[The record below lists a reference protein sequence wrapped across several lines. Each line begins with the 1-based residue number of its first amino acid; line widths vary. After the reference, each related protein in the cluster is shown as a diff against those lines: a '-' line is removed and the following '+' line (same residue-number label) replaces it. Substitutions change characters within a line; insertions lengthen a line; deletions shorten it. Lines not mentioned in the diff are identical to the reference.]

1 MDTRLLQ
8 WVIEMRKNKSRCVTT
23 ECLLIMAARYEPDF
37 RVGRT
42 RQAAIMY
49 LHRFRRRN
57 RLSVRRITHRGTK
70 QREEMEKIADEFSNT
85 IQYYVEE
92 SGTVAHLNGLDKFS
106 CVYNMDQTAV
116 YIDMNPSTTIDF
128 AGARHVDV
136 VQVQKKAY
144 CDEVRM
150 LQWIEEVWKP
160 SVSGSRLLLLDSLKT
175 HKMESV
181 RQKLEVGCCTEVEFI
196 PPGIPGVAQ
205 PMDVSV
211 MREFKRIY
219 RDLYVGYHIDHD
231 FAPTREARRDLITR
245 MVVHAWH
252 LVEPEV
258 ITRGFIR
265 AGVMPYGP
273 RDQNGIFHVAKPKK

>member
-1 MDTRLLQ
+1 MDTRRLQ

-37 RVGRT
+37 RAGRT

-70 QREEMEKIADEFSNT
+70 QRDEME
-85 IQYYVEE
+85 YYVEE

-136 VQVQKKAY
+136 VQVEEELQSHFISRNGAYLTVQKKAY
-144 CDEVRM
+144 CNEVRM

-160 SVSGSRLLLLDSLKT
+160 YVSGSRLLLLDSLKT

-181 RQKLEVGCCTEVEFI
+181 RQKLEVGCCTEVE
-196 PPGIPGVAQ
+196 G
-205 PMDVSV
+205 DN
-211 MREFKRIY
+211 
-219 RDLYVGYHIDHD
+219 
-231 FAPTREARRDLITR
+231 RRCAADGR
-245 MVVHAWH
+245 VRNA
-252 LVEPEV
+252 
-258 ITRGFIR
+258 
-265 AGVMPYGP
+265 
-273 RDQNGIFHVAKPKK
+273 